1 MQTKVKIMP
10 AILM

>member
-10 AILM
+10 TTLM